1 MNAMK
6 VKNGQKIEKQAL
18 VKKIAPVISFIV
30 PFIILYYFHPDTFE
44 LTWKGRTYYLFFL
57 WLMSLETIIVWEELK
72 VEKMKSKLRIILFA
86 IACALPTLY
95 VIISQCW
102 LDSAIIELSFKSN
115 IGLNTFDKSFFVNLM
130 PLSIEYLV
138 FTILFAL
145 IVMLEYET
153 KYLQE
158 YSISI
163 FFLGIIGMIYI
174 IDNLYP
180 YGRFTIFQFLVPT
193 TANLAALFLGWMGY
207 NANVSM
213 VNHPVCGYVPLLE
226 VSASEGFPFRAIVD
240 WPCSGIDSLIVY
252 TVVIL
257 IFLKKTDIP
266 LSHKIV
272 YFVIGAIITYVL
284 NILRIITLSI
294 IGLSVGGNSV
304 QFRRFHDYYGPLYSL
319 SWIVAYPLI
328 ISMSRML
335 WNKLKSRNFRL
346 F

>member
-1 MNAMK
+1 MNAMT
-6 VKNGQKIEKQAL
+6 VKKRQKRIL
-18 VKKIAPVISFIV
+18 LKKIAPIISFIV

-44 LTWKGRTYYLFFL
+44 LTWKGRTYYLFFI
-57 WLMSLETIIVWEELK
+57 WLMSLETLIVWEELK
-72 VEKMKSKLRIILFA
+72 PEETKSKLRTILFTV
-86 IACALPTLY
+86 ACVLPTLY

-102 LDSAIIELSFKSN
+102 LDSAIIELSSKSN
-115 IGLNTFDKSFFVNLM
+115 IGLNTLDPSFFVNLM

-145 IVMLEYET
+145 IIMLEYET
-153 KYLQE
+153 SYLQE

-163 FFLGIIGMIYI
+163 FFLGIIGMVYI
-174 IDNLYP
+174 IDNLHP
-180 YGRFTIFQFLVPT
+180 YGRFTLFQFLVPT

-207 NANVSM
+207 NANVIMWNSPM
-213 VNHPVCGYVPLLE
+213 FGYVPLLE
-226 VSASEGFPFRAIVD
+226 VRASEGFPFRAIVD

-266 LSHKIV
+266 LSHRVI
-272 YFVIGAIITYVL
+272 YFVIGAIITYIL
-284 NILRIITLSI
+284 NILRIVTLSI
-294 IGLSVGGNSV
+294 IGLNFGGNSV
-304 QFRRFHDYYGPLYSL
+304 QFSRFHDYYGPLYSL

-328 ISMSRML
+328 ISMSRIL
-335 WNKLKSRNFRL
+335 WNKLKSRTFRL

>member
-1 MNAMK
+1 MK
-6 VKNGQKIEKQAL
+6 AKNRQKTEKQML
-18 VKKIAPVISFIV
+18 LKKIAPIISFIA

-44 LTWKGRTYYLFFL
+44 LTWKGRTYYLFFM
-57 WLMSLETIIVWEELK
+57 WLMSLETIIAWEELK
-72 VEKMKSKLRIILFA
+72 AEKMRSKLRTILFT
-86 IACALPTLY
+86 IACMLPTFY
-95 VIISQCW
+95 VIISQYW

-145 IVMLEYET
+145 IVTLEYET

-163 FFLGIIGMIYI
+163 LFLGTIGMVYI
-174 IDNLYP
+174 IDNLHP
-180 YGRFTIFQFLVPT
+180 YGRFTLFQFLVPT

-207 NANVSM
+207 YANVIM
-213 VNHPVCGYVPLLE
+213 INHPMCGYVPLLE
-226 VSASEGFPFRAIVD
+226 VSTSEGFPFWAIVD
-240 WPCSGIDSLIVY
+240 WPCSGIDSLIIY

-266 LSHKIV
+266 LNHRIV
-272 YFVIGAIITYVL
+272 YFVIGAIITYIL
-284 NILRIITLSI
+284 NILRIVTLSI
-294 IGLSVGGNSV
+294 IGLNLGGNSV
-304 QFRRFHDYYGPLYSL
+304 EFRRFHDYYGPLYSL

-328 ISMSRML
+328 ISVSRVL
-335 WNKLKSRNFRL
+335 WSKLKSGTFRL